1 MTATNKWL
9 LISESGG
16 DSNRCTP
23 CREKPDRHA
32 TRFSRSVHVWSR
44 IICISRGPHI
54 ATLQE
59 SPIALDRVTA
69 PRKGT
74 PDIIY
79 ITLADRST
87 SPYLVSLPSQPM
99 KQWRKP
105 NICGQ
110 PATRL
115 AGHINTS
122 MRSVRSILA
131 RGGQPTGP

>member
-16 DSNRCTP
+16 DSNQCTP
-23 CREKPDRHA
+23 CRGKPDQHA
-32 TRFSRSVHVWSR
+32 TCFSRSVHVWSR

-54 ATLQE
+54 ATLHE
-59 SPIALDRVTA
+59 SPIALDIVTA
-69 PRKGT
+69 PRKRA
-74 PDIIY
+74 PDIIH
-79 ITLADRST
+79 ITLADRSA
-87 SPYLVSLPSQPM
+87 SPYLVSLPSQPI